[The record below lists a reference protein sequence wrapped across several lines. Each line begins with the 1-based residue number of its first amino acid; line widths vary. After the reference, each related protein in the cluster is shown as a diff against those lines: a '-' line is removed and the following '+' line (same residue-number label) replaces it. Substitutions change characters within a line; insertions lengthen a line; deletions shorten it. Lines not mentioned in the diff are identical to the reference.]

1 MLLGGKLMRL
11 RFLLI
16 AAVLATMVSANAEQV
31 LFTGHTRANDTLIHD
46 IMKYVALIGKAR
58 FQCDSP
64 NAVETEILPDDFQA
78 PADQPATGGANVRY
92 ERWQVT
98 FCGRVEPF
106 IIGYWPA
113 PDGGMRFLVSQGDSS
128 KGLGAVLVIESPEI
142 HSVRVAAEKGDPA
155 AQYELGAVYQQGR
168 DVPKDYAQAAEW
180 YAKAAA
186 AGHAAATARLGELY
200 EYGAGVERDVSK
212 AVELYR
218 KAADAGD
225 PVGQLDLGTAYVSG
239 SGVPQDYTQAM
250 AWYQKSAAQ
259 GNAKAQYDIGAL
271 YMHGYGVAQDYTLAM
286 QWCQKS
292 ADAGEARGQFGVGYL
307 YQMGWGVERDYVKAR
322 AWYEKAAAQG
332 DKIAAQYLEILKV
345 SGH

>member
-58 FQCDSP
+58 SQCDSP
-64 NAVETEILPDDFQA
+64 NAVETEICRTTSRPQLTSRQQA
-78 PADQPATGGANVRY
+78 GQMFDTSVGRSLS
-92 ERWQVT
+92 
-98 FCGRVEPF
+98 CGRVEPF

-113 PDGGMRFLVSQGDSS
+113 PDGGMRFLVSQGESSS

-180 YAKAAA
+180 YSKAAA

-212 AVELYR
+212 AVEWIQSRRRWRSGRTIGFGDSLCERQRRAARLYASDGVVPEIR
-218 KAADAGD
+218 GARQCKGAIRYRCAVHARLWRRAGLHISDA
-225 PVGQLDLGTAYVSG
+225 V
-239 SGVPQDYTQAM
+239 VPEI
-250 AWYQKSAAQ
+250 SRC
-259 GNAKAQYDIGAL
+259 GR
-271 YMHGYGVAQDYTLAM
+271 
-286 QWCQKS
+286 S
-292 ADAGEARGQFGVGYL
+292 
-307 YQMGWGVERDYVKAR
+307 AR
-322 AWYEKAAAQG
+322 AVRSRRSRIRRVGA
-332 DKIAAQYLEILKV
+332 
-345 SGH
+345 